1 MTNNRIKSLSKLI
14 AGTAQVFLVVSCV
27 FYVGLTFFI
36 FLNPFPN
43 KNLHYSFEGLAFHPS
58 DLSLTLKIL
67 IQGLNTVAIVI
78 SIKLMYHFRNL
89 FRNFASGNIFTNGTI
104 SQIKHLGLTTVYF
117 AALNAASIPVNFNIL
132 NNLATLQTLQH
143 FSYTVRFPFLPL
155 IFGALVFLVA
165 WIVGEGKKL
174 KDDSDLVI

>member
-1 MTNNRIKSLSKLI
+1 MTTEKIKSLSKLI
-14 AGTAQVFLVVSCV
+14 AGTAQVFLIVSCV

-36 FLNPFPN
+36 FSNPFPN
-43 KNLHYSFEGLAFHPS
+43 KNIHYSFEGLAYHPS

-67 IQGLNTVAIVI
+67 IQGLYTVAIVI
-78 SIKLMYHFRNL
+78 FIKLMYHFRNL

-117 AALNAASIPVNFNIL
+117 AAFKVASIPVALYII
-132 NNLATLQTLQH
+132 NNLPALQTLQH
-143 FSYTVRFPFLPL
+143 FSYTASFPFLPL